1 MTEYETSVPTLYD
14 RYIRNLRAGDLPKA
28 VEMSVAMETQE
39 PSITGLL
46 TDFESAV
53 TDGEEELA
61 KTLLTRI
68 QEAYDRQSE
77 DEQAEVA
84 KASVAIEQSD
94 LTAEERENLLT
105 LVRDSSQLSLQR
117 SNFYNQAV
125 IYLETDDES
134 VATDTATTAAE
145 TRERETSFQQ
155 TRNETVEPDT
165 ESLSASPTLFG
176 TDGPSQVVSGES
188 FTVSLRVGNV
198 GGATVSG
205 VSIEVDASN
214 GATPMD
220 QTIPLN
226 AIEPD
231 GRQQVSVEIQTPTPE
246 QTQVTFKLIQDG
258 ETLDSATETFT
269 VIDQTVSVRAAITG
283 GEDEPFD
290 SVQLQ
295 RAISHWSADSEV
307 PGTSGETVSTEQIQ
321 SFITNYLENTKEGP
335 Q

>member
-1 MTEYETSVPTLYD
+1 MTSYETPVPTLYD
-14 RYIRNLRAGDLPKA
+14 RYRRNLRAGDLPKA

-46 TDFESAV
+46 TDFESAI
-53 TDGEEELA
+53 TNGEEELA
-61 KTLLTRI
+61 KSLLTQI
-68 QEAYDRQSE
+68 QDAYDRRSE

-105 LVRDSSQLSLQR
+105 LVRDSTQLSLQR

-134 VATDTATTAAE
+134 VATDTAATTVE
-145 TRERETSFQQ
+145 TRERETAFEQ
-155 TRNETVEPDT
+155 TRSATIEPDT
-165 ESLSASPTLFG
+165 ESLAAAPTFLR
-176 TDGPSQVVSGES
+176 TDGPAQVVAGET
-188 FTVSLRVGNV
+188 FTASIRVGNV
-198 GGATVSG
+198 GGATASDL
-205 VSIEVDASN
+205 SIEVGASN
-214 GATPMD
+214 GATPTE
-220 QTIPLN
+220 QTIPLD

-231 GRQQVSVEIQTPTPE
+231 DRQQAAVEIQTPAPD
-246 QTQVTFKLIQDG
+246 QTRVTFTLTQDG
-258 ETLDSATETFT
+258 ETMDSATETFT
-269 VIDQTVSVRAAITG
+269 VIDQAVSIRTAITG
-283 GEDEPFD
+283 SEDTSFD

-295 RAISHWSADSEV
+295 RAISHWSANNDV

-321 SFITNYLENTKEGP
+321 SFITEYLEQTEEGR